1 MSISNKRNKKGFT
14 LAEMLMTVAILLI
27 VLALAMPAIFTLVK
41 NLKQQAMDAKAET
54 IYTAVQNRLTELYA
68 KGNTDAYDPDIAGN
82 GVSRIDGVP
91 GDYENDEVT
100 QSIYYV
106 MKESTVSSAILDD
119 SVISDD
125 LKNGTWVIE
134 YIPKTAVEKNSTD
147 QREGLTAASVY
158 GVYYSDDDTVSAY
171 QSDGRVSKKYLED
184 YRGKENRRD
193 DGNCKIGYY
202 GGSNVNSGS
211 NTSSLT
217 VSDIKINSNDEINT
231 AVVTV

>member
-41 NLKQQAMDAKAET
+41 NLKQQEMDAKAET

-68 KGNTDAYDPDIAGN
+68 KGNTDAYNPDIAGN

-106 MKESTVSSAILDD
+106 MKGSTVSSAILDG

-125 LKNGTWVIE
+125 LKNGTWVVE

-147 QREGLTAASVY
+147 QREELTAASVY
-158 GVYYSDDDTVSAY
+158 GVYYSDDNTVSAY
-171 QSDGRVSKKYLED
+171 QSDGRVSKKY
-184 YRGKENRRD
+184 
-193 DGNCKIGYY
+193 
-202 GGSNVNSGS
+202 
-211 NTSSLT
+211 
-217 VSDIKINSNDEINT
+217 
-231 AVVTV
+231 